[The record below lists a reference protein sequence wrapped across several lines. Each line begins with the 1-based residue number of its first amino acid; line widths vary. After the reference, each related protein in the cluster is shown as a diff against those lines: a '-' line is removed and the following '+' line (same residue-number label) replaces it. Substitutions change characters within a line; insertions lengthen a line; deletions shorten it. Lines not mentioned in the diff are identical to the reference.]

1 MVTATT
7 TTTTSEEKELWDKI
21 LEKSPSHNI
30 YQKFNSDVEE
40 KKFETCCNMFNK
52 TENEKN
58 SDSYKLCRKIARNA
72 DYLYDISNT
81 SEYNSLCS
89 HYRHWVY
96 ENIKKIIEKTKE
108 NDMISEANKFI
119 DVRNCIMHTY
129 RAYNCLFDFEQ
140 NELPKLENKLE
151 EKHLYDYFS
160 NFDTIKIDKTC
171 KHVQIEKY
179 KKYLT
184 HISEIYKKH
193 NKENHCCNGSWQENC
208 FSYFK
213 CNSDFDPEKLL
224 YKLKNK
230 GKETCE
236 ELEKEKKP
244 TSSDIST
251 TSHGEES
258 DIMSTFYTGPCKNIG
273 EGRLICS
280 LRQSSYISPKVPHK
294 PLKYIPEVKKDKGN
308 ESTLSDKD
316 TSDKEFSNGKV
327 SSQDNNRTLQSINT
341 GSNVFNSKKIILS
354 QPPIKKV
361 ENTNTLDL
369 AILKTEKKPLQTV
382 EVQEG
387 FKWKIGQGN
396 ISCPPNNSNEDKYNL
411 CGYVQRLKET
421 QKSIKG
427 LNIWAKLLEN
437 NMLSTYENINNSSQ
451 SETRH
456 KEDSHISL
464 DPDYLTLMSSD
475 MYAANHSL
483 SEEHILNSNY
493 VRIAMV
499 AVLTIGIIFL
509 FFIYYKFTPLGFCL
523 RRTFSKKKNIR
534 SNVPSEI
541 LHPKSTKIPPKGNRK
556 SPNRGY
562 LVAYQSA

>member
-1 MVTATT
+1 
-7 TTTTSEEKELWDKI
+7 
-21 LEKSPSHNI
+21 
-30 YQKFNSDVEE
+30 
-40 KKFETCCNMFNK
+40 MFNK

-129 RAYNCLFDFEQ
+129 RSYNCLFDFKQ

-171 KHVQIEKY
+171 KHVQIDKY

-193 NKENHCCNGSWQENC
+193 NKEYHCCNGSWQENC

-224 YKLKNK
+224 SKLNNV

-280 LRQSSYISPKVPHK
+280 LRQASYISPKVPHK
-294 PLKYIPEVKKDKGN
+294 PLKYIPEVKKDKRN
-308 ESTLSDKD
+308 ENTLSQEDHSDDEHSSGTDSSHD
-316 TSDKEFSNGKV
+316 TN
-327 SSQDNNRTLQSINT
+327 QILHSINT
-341 GSNVFNSKKIILS
+341 GSYVFTSKNITLS
-354 QPPIKKV
+354 QPQQMNIEINNPL
-361 ENTNTLDL
+361 NL
-369 AILKTEKKPLQTV
+369 AILKTQNKPVQTV
-382 EVQEG
+382 EVKEG

-396 ISCPPNNSNEDKYNL
+396 ISCTPNNSNTDKYNL
-411 CGYVQRLKET
+411 CGYVKRLKEA

-427 LNIWAKLLEN
+427 LNIGDKLLEN
-437 NMLSTYENINNSSQ
+437 SMLSTYENIINSNQ
-451 SETRH
+451 SESRN
-456 KEDSHISL
+456 KGDYHINFY
-464 DPDYLTLMSSD
+464 PDGQTLMSHDIYGSYD
-475 MYAANHSL
+475 PL
-483 SEEHILNSNY
+483 PEEHILNSNY

-499 AVLTIGIIFL
+499 AVLTFGIIFL
-509 FFIYYKFTPLGFCL
+509 FFIYYKV
-523 RRTFSKKKNIR
+523 NE
-534 SNVPSEI
+534 N
-541 LHPKSTKIPPKGNRK
+541 
-556 SPNRGY
+556 
-562 LVAYQSA
+562 